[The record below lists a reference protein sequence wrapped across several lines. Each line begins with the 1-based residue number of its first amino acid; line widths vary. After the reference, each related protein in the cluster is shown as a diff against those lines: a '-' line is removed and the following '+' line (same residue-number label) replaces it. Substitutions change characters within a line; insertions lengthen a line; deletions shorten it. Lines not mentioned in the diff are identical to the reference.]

1 LQNKLAE
8 VSGPNKKSC
17 IEMRDLW
24 WNIGVRAGLDLGQ
37 GFDLLELVQA
47 VFAVAAQAVE
57 PIVGANA
64 ACYNVTV
71 SPRAQM
77 SHKLKDFALKC
88 RMILRTNALGLH

>member
-1 LQNKLAE
+1 MDRILDADLIFETGPGGSAAE
-8 VSGPNKKSC
+8 
-17 IEMRDLW
+17 
-24 WNIGVRAGLDLGQ
+24 
-37 GFDLLELVQA
+37 
-47 VFAVAAQAVE
+47 AQAVE

>member
-1 LQNKLAE
+1 ML
-8 VSGPNKKSC
+8 
-17 IEMRDLW
+17 DLW
-24 WNIGVRAGLDLGQ
+24 WNIGVRAGPDPGCGLDLRDWPG
-37 GFDLLELVQA
+37 GSAAE
-47 VFAVAAQAVE
+47 AQAVE